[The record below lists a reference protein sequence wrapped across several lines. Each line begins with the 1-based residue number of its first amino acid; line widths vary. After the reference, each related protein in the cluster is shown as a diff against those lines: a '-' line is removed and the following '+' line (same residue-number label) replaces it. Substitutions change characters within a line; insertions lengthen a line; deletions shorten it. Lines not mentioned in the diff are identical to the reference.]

1 MSDASALAEER
12 REEYMSIAKDGPMI
26 QRLKTGEEQRSN
38 IGSIDSYRS
47 KKQLNRARPKEMAL
61 YETLNETQLPPEAN
75 TSKAAIEEEWSLE
88 ECFEVVKHVLATHEG
103 LFEHV
108 KKFHLN
114 SNEWIRMHVCCIL
127 FVNGMSLQTDIE
139 WLYWNILCRCQ

>member
-1 MSDASALAEER
+1 MVSYLWLGKGRVLTLLNDEESDMSDASALAEER

-61 YETLNETQLPPEAN
+61 YETLNET
-75 TSKAAIEEEWSLE
+75 
-88 ECFEVVKHVLATHEG
+88 
-103 LFEHV
+103 
-108 KKFHLN
+108 
-114 SNEWIRMHVCCIL
+114 
-127 FVNGMSLQTDIE
+127 
-139 WLYWNILCRCQ
+139 